1 MGLKKAK
8 NVILEI
14 KNLSLNY
21 HTLKNETAAIK
32 NMNLNIYDK
41 EFLTIVGPS
50 GCGKSTLLSLIAGL
64 MPVSEGKINF
74 KNFSSS
80 EVGYMFQKDCLFPW
94 KSIKENALLGL
105 EIKKSLNK
113 KSEKFVDDLLQ
124 KYDLKKFE
132 YHYPRQLSGGMRQKA
147 ALIRTLAVGPG
158 ILLLDEPFS
167 ALDYQ
172 TRIDISEQVRNI
184 IKNEKKT
191 AVLVTHDIS
200 EAICLSDRVAI
211 FSKRPSKIKKILN
224 IDFNGEAFTFHEK
237 RKHTKFNE
245 YFDEIWS
252 ELKNE
257 EPKKAG

>member
-1 MGLKKAK
+1 MDIKKDK
-8 NVILEI
+8 KVILEI

-21 HTLKNETAAIK
+21 HTLKSETAAIK
-32 NMNLNIYDK
+32 NMNLDIYDK

-50 GCGKSTLLSLIAGL
+50 GSGKSTFLSLIAGL
-64 MPVSEGKINF
+64 MNASGGEINF
-74 KNFSSS
+74 KNFSFS
-80 EVGYMFQKDCLFPW
+80 EIGYMLQKDCLFPW
-94 KSIKENALLGL
+94 KTIKENALLGL
-105 EIKKSLNK
+105 EIKKKLNK
-113 KSEKFVDDLLQ
+113 KSESMALELLK

-132 YHYPRQLSGGMRQKA
+132 NYYPSQLSGGMRQKV
-147 ALIRTLAVGPG
+147 ALIRTLAINPK

-172 TRIDISEQVRNI
+172 TRIDISQQIRNI

-211 FSKRPSKIKKILN
+211 FSERPSKIKKIFN
-224 IDFNGEAFTFHEK
+224 IGFAGEADTFHEK
-237 RKHTKFNE
+237 RRHAKFNE
-245 YFDEIWS
+245 YFDKIWG

-257 EPKKAG
+257 DL

>member
-1 MGLKKAK
+1 MDIKKDK
-8 NVILEI
+8 KIILEI

-21 HTLKNETAAIK
+21 HTLKSETAAIK
-32 NMNLNIYDK
+32 NMNLDIYDK
-41 EFLTIVGPS
+41 EFLSIVGPS
-50 GCGKSTLLSLIAGL
+50 GCGKSTFLSLVAGL
-64 MPVSEGKINF
+64 ISASGGKINL
-74 KNFSSS
+74 KNFSFS
-80 EVGYMFQKDCLFPW
+80 EIGYMFQRDCLFPW

-105 EIKKSLNK
+105 EIKRILNK
-113 KSEKFVDDLLQ
+113 KSESAALDLLK

-132 YHYPRQLSGGMRQKA
+132 NYYPNQLSGGMRQKV
-147 ALIRTLAVGPG
+147 ALIRTLAINPR

-172 TRIDISEQVRNI
+172 TRIDISEQIRNI

-211 FSKRPSKIKKILN
+211 FSKRPSKIKKIFN
-224 IDFNGEAFTFHEK
+224 IDFGGEAGTFHEK
-237 RKHTKFNE
+237 RRHAKFNE
-245 YFDEIWS
+245 YFDKIWS

-257 EPKKAG
+257 DWGLAR